1 MPGPFDAAGLETE
14 VVMKAVAIGKIAEVT
29 GGRIIQGEPGT
40 TLHSVSTDT
49 RKINK
54 GDLFFALSGE
64 QYDAHEF
71 LAEAAAAGSGGLVIS
86 RLVSLPPGLPVLLVD
101 DTLAALQALAAYN
114 RDRFQGPVVG
124 ITGSTGK
131 TTTKDMV
138 ASVLGVR
145 LRTLKTEGNLNNEIG
160 LPLTLLALDD
170 GVEAAVVEMAMRG
183 SGEIAALSRIARP
196 EGAVV
201 TSINETHLERLGT
214 VSRIA
219 AAKGELLE
227 HILPGG
233 FALLNVES
241 PFIKR
246 EAKRCRGKV
255 IFYGMG
261 RPADLVAQDLRLERE
276 GFSFNAVF
284 EGERHAFYLPVPGR
298 HNVLNALA
306 AIGVGRELGL
316 TVEEIAAG
324 LAAVSLTGMRLE
336 ILEAGGLTIIND
348 AYNASPASTR
358 AALEVLK
365 DMSGGRRAVAVLGN
379 MLELGP
385 HAVEIHKEIGRKA
398 VGPGLDYLITVGNLA
413 AAAAE
418 GAVQAGMAWDRVFP
432 CTEHAVALKILKG
445 LLLNGDVVLVKG
457 SRGMKMETIVRELLK
472 FEGGKA
478 VFHP

>member
-1 MPGPFDAAGLETE
+1 
-14 VVMKAVAIGKIAEVT
+14 MKAVAIGKIAEVA
-29 GGRIIQGEPGT
+29 GGRIIQGDPGT
-40 TLHSVSTDT
+40 ILHSVSTDT
-49 RKINK
+49 RKIKK

-64 QYDAHEF
+64 HYDAHDF
-71 LAEAAAAGSGGLVIS
+71 LAEAAAAGAGGLVIS
-86 RLVSLPPGLPVLLVD
+86 RPVSLPPEIPVLLVD

-114 RDRFQGPVVG
+114 RDRFRGPVVG

-138 ASVLGVR
+138 AAVLGVR

-160 LPLTLLALDD
+160 LPLTLLDLDD
-170 GVEAAVVEMAMRG
+170 SFEAAVVEMAMRG
-183 SGEIAALSRIARP
+183 PGEIAALSRIARP
-196 EGAVV
+196 EGAVI
-201 TSINETHLERLGT
+201 TTINETHLERLGT
-214 VSRIA
+214 VGNIA

-227 HILPGG
+227 HVSPEG
-233 FALLNVES
+233 FALLNMES

-255 IFYGMG
+255 IFYGMDE
-261 RPADLVAQDLRLERE
+261 PADLVARDLRPERE
-276 GFSFNAVF
+276 GISFNAVF
-284 EGERHAFYLPVPGR
+284 QGESHGFYLPLPGR

-316 TVEEIAAG
+316 TMEEIAAG
-324 LAAVSLTGMRLE
+324 LATVALSGMRLE

-365 DMSGGRRAVAVLGN
+365 DMSGGHRRAIAVLGD

-385 HAVEIHKEIGRKA
+385 RALEIHREVGKKA
-398 VGPGLDYLITVGNLA
+398 GGQGLDYLVTVGNLA

-418 GAVQAGMAWDRVFP
+418 GAVQAGMARDRVFP
-432 CTEHAVALKILKG
+432 CTEHAGALNILKD

-457 SRGMKMETIVRELLK
+457 SRGMKMETIVREILK
-472 FEGGKA
+472 FESGKA
-478 VFHP
+478 VFQP

>member
-1 MPGPFDAAGLETE
+1 
-14 VVMKAVAIGKIAEVT
+14 MKAVAIGKIAEVT
-29 GGRIIQGEPGT
+29 GGLIIQGDPGI
-40 TLHSVSTDT
+40 TLRSVSTDT
-49 RKINK
+49 RRIKK

-64 QYDAHEF
+64 HYDAHDY

-86 RLVSLPPGLPVLLVD
+86 RLVSLPAGIPVLLVD

-114 RDRFQGPVVG
+114 RDCFKGPVVG

-170 GVEAAVVEMAMRG
+170 SVEAAVVEMAMRG
-183 SGEIAALSRIARP
+183 PGEIAALSRIARP
-196 EGAVV
+196 EGAVI

-214 VSRIA
+214 VSEIA

-246 EAKRCRGKV
+246 EAKRCLGKV
-255 IFYGMG
+255 IFYGMNK
-261 RPADLVAQDLRLERE
+261 PAGLMAQDLRPERE
-276 GFSFNAVF
+276 GFSFNAVL

-306 AIGVGRELGL
+306 AIGVGWELGL
-316 TVEEIAAG
+316 TMEEIAAG

-348 AYNASPASTR
+348 AYNGSPASNW

-365 DMSGGRRAVAVLGN
+365 DISGGRRRAIAVLGN

-385 HAVEIHKEIGRKA
+385 RAVEIHREIGKKA

-418 GAVQAGMAWDRVFP
+418 GAVQAGMTWDRVFP

-445 LLLNGDVVLVKG
+445 LLLSGDVVLIKG
-457 SRGMKMETIVRELLK
+457 SRGMKMETIVQELLK
-472 FEGGKA
+472 FEGSKT